1 MIKYDIVISDQA
13 KLDAGN
19 HVAFLAEK
27 SDETAIELQMR
38 LITTIRTLC
47 EMPMRYPFFNEPYI
61 PPNKYHKMFVEKYY
75 LVLYQVKDDHVFV
88 DMILDA
94 RQELP
99 WLLR

>member
-1 MIKYDIVISDQA
+1 MTEYHVVVSDQA

-27 SDETAIELQMR
+27 SEEAARELQTR
-38 LITTIRTLC
+38 LITAIRTLC

-61 PPNKYHKMFVEKYY
+61 PPNKYHKMFVKKYY
-75 LVLYQVKDDHVFV
+75 LVLYQVKDDCVFV

>member
-1 MIKYDIVISDQA
+1 MTEYHVVVSDQA
-13 KLDAGN
+13 KLDVGN

-27 SDETAIELQMR
+27 SEEAARELQTR
-38 LITTIRTLC
+38 LIAAIRTLC

-61 PPNKYHKMFVEKYY
+61 PPNKYHKMFVAKYY

-99 WLLR
+99 WLL

>member
-1 MIKYDIVISDQA
+1 MTEYHVVVSDHA

-27 SDETAIELQMR
+27 SEEAARELQTR
-38 LITTIRTLC
+38 LITAIRTLC

-61 PPNKYHKMFVEKYY
+61 PPNKYHKMFVAKYY

-99 WLLR
+99 WLL